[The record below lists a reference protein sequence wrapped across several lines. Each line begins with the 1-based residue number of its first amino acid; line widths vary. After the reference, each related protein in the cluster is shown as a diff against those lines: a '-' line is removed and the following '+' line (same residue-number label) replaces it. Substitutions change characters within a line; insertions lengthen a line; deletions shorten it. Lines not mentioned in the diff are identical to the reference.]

1 MRRSSQSE
9 IKDIQR
15 MLGTLSGE
23 KRKTIQKGRLILSD
37 LYVYYRSKGYTL
49 TPYVNGELNLTWV
62 GGPNEPHF
70 NRLLTSPTEAY
81 SERHALLERAA
92 RYRMQVSKHD
102 NAA

>member
-70 NRLLTSPTEAY
+70 NRLLTSPTGL
-81 SERHALLERAA
+81 ERHALLERAA
-92 RYRMQVSKHD
+92 KYRMQVSKHD